1 MLLMAGGV
9 VILEDG
15 QTMVM
20 SEPTAV
26 LVDMIRC
33 KFIFRSATL
42 SPPYKQSNTPVSLL
56 SLSIQENLPLPQTPF
71 SITQILDVNSEDK
84 LVNFA
89 LALGATVTT
98 QQTVH
103 GPALLR
109 QLDVATSLLDVTP
122 CVDGTANKED
132 HEDNSAH
139 KRMR

>member
-1 MLLMAGGV
+1 MQVHISLGYAV
-9 VILEDG
+9 TAI
-15 QTMVM
+15 QTIKH
-20 SEPTAV
+20 T
-26 LVDMIRC
+26 R
-33 KFIFRSATL
+33 
-42 SPPYKQSNTPVSLL
+42 SLL

-109 QLDVATSLLDVTP
+109 QLDVATGLLDVTP
-122 CVDGTANKED
+122 CVNGTASKED

>member
-1 MLLMAGGV
+1 MMVGFTV
-9 VILEDG
+9 VLIG
-15 QTMVM
+15 I
-20 SEPTAV
+20 
-26 LVDMIRC
+26 IRC

-42 SPPYKQSNTPVSLL
+42 SPPYKHLRSVL

-109 QLDVATSLLDVTP
+109 QLDVATSLLDVASR
-122 CVDGTANKED
+122 VHGAASKED
-132 HEDNSAH
+132 HKDDSAH